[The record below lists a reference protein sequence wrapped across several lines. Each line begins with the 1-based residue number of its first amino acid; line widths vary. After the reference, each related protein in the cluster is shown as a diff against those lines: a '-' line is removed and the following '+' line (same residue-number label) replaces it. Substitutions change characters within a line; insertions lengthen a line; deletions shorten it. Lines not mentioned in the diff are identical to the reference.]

1 MINKTHR
8 PAVTLLRSKLGAKT
22 LKEGTFT
29 RWGSRD
35 SSSPLF
41 PKEVPAVFFNPPN
54 DFSTRKE
61 PAGTARR
68 EINESLDNLKRLFQ
82 WELDRLLNRHGVKEI
97 RRHANVS
104 RSLNCGCN
112 ICFTC
117 YCLAWIKDFDQK
129 AQELQEEILDEIKE
143 EERLEMARHS
153 VSPETRETVNQKL
166 YRQGRLANGNDVI

>member
-1 MINKTHR
+1 MRNQTI
-8 PAVTLLRSKLGAKT
+8 TLPKETAIAWNGQT
-22 LKEGTFT
+22 LADWET

-41 PKEVPAVFFNPPN
+41 PKE
-54 DFSTRKE
+54 E

-97 RRHANVS
+97 RRHAYVS

-129 AQELQEEILDEIKE
+129 TQELQEEILDEIKE